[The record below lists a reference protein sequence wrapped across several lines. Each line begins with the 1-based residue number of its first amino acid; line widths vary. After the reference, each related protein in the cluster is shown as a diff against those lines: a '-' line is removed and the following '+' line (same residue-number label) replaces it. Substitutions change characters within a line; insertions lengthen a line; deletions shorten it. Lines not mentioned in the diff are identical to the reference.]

1 MKYTTVVGPEKD
13 AFELSIAFR
22 APLRSGN
29 VTVYNRQGE
38 RLIWKATFS
47 LTRDDIR
54 QLARELRHVSQL
66 LDAENETQ
74 EEK

>member
-1 MKYTTVVGPEKD
+1 MNYTTVVGPEKD

-22 APLRSGN
+22 APLRCGN
-29 VTVYNRQGE
+29 VTVYNRQGK
-38 RLIWKATFS
+38 RLIWKASFA
-47 LTRDDIR
+47 LTRDDLR